1 MQVKFTIDGDFMPVP
16 ESSLR
21 SAIKENY
28 SKGKFS
34 SELTSTQVS
43 LNNSVLNFKG
53 GKARRGE
60 LGTPGRLGGTIT
72 HGELG
77 SPGLLGVAFKTLLNK
92 QNLNLHV
99 LLLFVMFTRRN
110 ELCQTSFYC

>member
-21 SAIKENY
+21 SAIKNY

-72 HGELG
+72 QGELG

-99 LLLFVMFTRRN
+99 LLLFVIVH
-110 ELCQTSFYC
+110 EEK